1 VPSIPVNGRRPAAA
15 LSWNMKRLHSIRGR
29 LSLVFAFL
37 FVLLIVVGLSDLSG
51 LRQFNQVSAQIRDR
65 WLPSAHALV
74 DLNNFTSD
82 FRAAEGALLLARDGD
97 ELAATK
103 QDLMRLDRSIAAAE
117 RAYRSV
123 DHDLDEREHYDVFE
137 PQWVTYHALV
147 DRSQALLAAHGRA
160 EAMRQYATVSKSAY
174 NAASD
179 TLDVISERNAA
190 LARAASA
197 RADRAY
203 EIARQ
208 RIALTILFAAL
219 LVAGAMLY
227 VKHSISAPL
236 LDLAGR
242 MHRLA
247 ASETTVQLTG
257 MHRWD
262 EIGEMAR
269 AVVVFRDNAIDL
281 AASRKGLAQQAS
293 MLQEKLAE
301 EQRLAALQR
310 NFVSMASHEFRTP
323 LAIID
328 GHAQRLISMR
338 DRIGA
343 TEVAERARKVRN
355 SVGRMVELMD
365 NLIGSGRMI
374 DAEVELYYHAAVSDL
389 GPVLHDVC
397 QIQRELSPG
406 LQIFEAVPPGPL
418 RVFGDVNL
426 LSQVFGNLL
435 SNAVKYSPHGG
446 LIKLCARLEPDQVVV
461 TVEDQGLGI
470 AARDKL
476 RIFER
481 YYRGSNTTGIGGTG
495 VGLHLVKL
503 MVDLHHGAI
512 EVDSIEGKGS
522 RFTVRLPSRARDPLR
537 RALSAPNSITLI
549 GSGATF
555 I

>member
-1 VPSIPVNGRRPAAA
+1 
-15 LSWNMKRLHSIRGR
+15 MKRLHSIRGR
-29 LSLVFAFL
+29 LSLVFTFL
-37 FVLLIVVGLSDLSG
+37 FGLLFIVGFSDLGG
-51 LRQFNQVSAQIRDR
+51 LRQFNEVSAQIRDR
-65 WLPSAHALV
+65 WLPSAHALI

-82 FRAAEGALLLARDGD
+82 FRAAEASLLLARDPG
-97 ELAATK
+97 EMAATQ
-103 QDLMRLDRSIAAAE
+103 QDLLRLDRNIASGE
-117 RAYRSV
+117 QAYRSV
-123 DHDLDEREHYDVFE
+123 GHDLDERRLYDLFE
-137 PQWVTYHALV
+137 AQWLKYHALV
-147 DRSQALLAAHGRA
+147 ARAQSLLAANGRA
-160 EAMRQYATVSKSAY
+160 EALRLYATESKAAY

-203 EIARQ
+203 ERARQ
-208 RIALTILFAAL
+208 GLALTILISAL

-242 MHRLA
+242 MYRLA
-247 ASETTVQLTG
+247 TNETTVPLTG
-257 MHRWD
+257 MHRRD

-269 AVVVFRDNAIDL
+269 AVVVFRENAIDL

-323 LAIID
+323 LSIID
-328 GHAQRLISMR
+328 GHAQRLISLR
-338 DRIGA
+338 RRSGTA
-343 TEVAERARKVRN
+343 EVAERARKVRN
-355 SVGRMVELMD
+355 AVGRMVELMD
-365 NLIGSGRMI
+365 NLIGSGRLI
-374 DAEVELYYHAAVSDL
+374 DAKVELYYHATMSDL

-397 QIQRELSPG
+397 QVQRELSPG
-406 LQIFEAVPPGPL
+406 LQIFEAVASGPL

-470 AARDKL
+470 SAQDKV

-481 YYRGSNTTGIGGTG
+481 YYRGSNTAGIGGTG

-503 MVDLHHGAI
+503 MVDLHQGAI
-512 EVDSIEGKGS
+512 EVDSVEGKGS
-522 RFTVRLPSRARDPLR
+522 RFTVRLPVRARDR
-537 RALSAPNSITLI
+537 SQRAISAPNPGVLVS
-549 GSGATF
+549 
-555 I
+555 

>member
-1 VPSIPVNGRRPAAA
+1 MPPGI
-15 LSWNMKRLHSIRGR
+15 LSQSCTMKRLDSIRGR
-29 LSLVFAFL
+29 LSLVFSFL
-37 FVLLIVVGLSDLSG
+37 FALLIVVGLSDLG
-51 LRQFNQVSAQIRDR
+51 ELWQFNEVSAQIRDR

-82 FRAAEGALLLARDGD
+82 FRAAEGSLLLARDVG
-97 ELAATK
+97 ELSATQ
-103 QDLMRLDRSIAAAE
+103 QDLLRLDRSIAAAE
-117 RAYRSV
+117 RAYRSI
-123 DHDLDEREHYDVFE
+123 DHDLDERRRYDVFE
-137 PQWVTYHALV
+137 AQWLKYHVLV
-147 DRSQALLAAHGRA
+147 ARAQSLLAADGHA
-160 EAMRQYATVSKSAY
+160 EAVRQYATVSRSAY

-203 EIARQ
+203 ERARQ
-208 RIALTILFAAL
+208 RIALTILLAAL
-219 LVAGAMLY
+219 LVAAAMLH
-227 VKHSISAPL
+227 VKRSISAPL

-247 ASETTVQLTG
+247 TSETTVQLTG
-257 MHRWD
+257 MQRRD

-281 AASRKGLAQQAS
+281 AASRKGLSQQAS
-293 MLQEKLAE
+293 MLREKLAE

-323 LAIID
+323 LSIID

-338 DRIGA
+338 ERFGA
-343 TEVAERARKVRN
+343 AEVAERARKVRN
-355 SVGRMVELMD
+355 AVGRMIELMD
-365 NLIGSGRMI
+365 NLIGSSRLI
-374 DAEVELYYHAAVSDL
+374 DAQVELYYHAAVSDL
-389 GPVLHDVC
+389 GPVLHDAC
-397 QIQRELSPG
+397 QLQRELSPG
-406 LQIFEAVPPGPL
+406 LQILETVGSSPL
-418 RVFGDVNL
+418 WVFGDVNL

-435 SNAVKYSPHGG
+435 SNAVKYSPQGG
-446 LIKLCARLEPDQVVV
+446 LIKLCARLEPEQVVI
-461 TVEDQGLGI
+461 TVEDHGLGI
-470 AARDKL
+470 SAQDKL

-481 YYRGSNTTGIGGTG
+481 YYRGSNTAGIGGTG

-503 MVDLHHGAI
+503 MVDLHQGAI

-522 RFTVRLPSRARDPLR
+522 RFTVRLPSRARERLPRKVRTPDS
-537 RALSAPNSITLI
+537 RALLNP
-549 GSGATF
+549 GATF

>member
-1 VPSIPVNGRRPAAA
+1 
-15 LSWNMKRLHSIRGR
+15 MKRLDSIRGR
-29 LSLVFAFL
+29 LSLVFSFL
-37 FVLLIVVGLSDLSG
+37 FALLIVVGLSDLSG
-51 LRQFNQVSAQIRDR
+51 LRQFNQVSAQIRDH

-82 FRAAEGALLLARDGD
+82 FRAAEGSLLLARDAG

-103 QDLMRLDRSIAAAE
+103 LDLARLDRSIAAGE
-117 RAYRSV
+117 QAYRSV
-123 DHDLDEREHYDVFE
+123 DHDLDERRLYDVFE
-137 PQWVTYHALV
+137 AQWAKYRALV
-147 DRSQALLAAHGRA
+147 EGLQSLLAANGRA
-160 EAMRQYATVSKSAY
+160 EALRQYATVSKSAY

-190 LARAASA
+190 LAHAASA

-203 EIARQ
+203 ENARE
-208 RIALTILFAAL
+208 RISLTILFAAL
-219 LVAGAMLY
+219 LVAAAMLY
-227 VKHSISAPL
+227 VKRSISAPL

-247 ASETTVQLTG
+247 TSETTVPLTG
-257 MHRWD
+257 MHRRD

-323 LAIID
+323 LSIID

-338 DRIGA
+338 ERAGTA
-343 TEVAERARKVRN
+343 EVAERARKVRN

-389 GPVLHDVC
+389 GPVLHEVC

-406 LQIFEAVPPGPL
+406 LQIYEAVSAGPL
-418 RVFGDVNL
+418 QVFGDVNL
-426 LSQVFGNLL
+426 LAQVFGNLL

-446 LIKLCARLEPDQVVV
+446 LIKLCARLEPEQVVV
-461 TVEDQGLGI
+461 TVEDQGIGI

-481 YYRGSNTTGIGGTG
+481 YYRGSNTAGIGGTG

-503 MVDLHHGAI
+503 MVDLHHGTI
-512 EVDSIEGKGS
+512 EVDSIEGSGS
-522 RFTVRLPSRARDPLR
+522 RFTVRLPSHARSRPHRAVSAVTSNARLR
-537 RALSAPNSITLI
+537 SA
-549 GSGATF
+549 ATF
-555 I
+555 N

>member
-1 VPSIPVNGRRPAAA
+1 
-15 LSWNMKRLHSIRGR
+15 M
-29 LSLVFAFL
+29 SLVFTFL
-37 FVLLIVVGLSDLSG
+37 FALLIVVGLSDLVS

-82 FRAAEGALLLARDGD
+82 FRAAEASLLLARDGG
-97 ELAATK
+97 EWNSAQ
-103 QDLMRLDRSIAAAE
+103 QDLVRLDRSITAADQ
-117 RAYRSV
+117 AYRSIY
-123 DHDLDEREHYDVFE
+123 HDPDEHRLYEVFAA
-137 PQWVTYHALV
+137 QWLEYHALV
-147 DRSQALLAAHGRA
+147 ARTQILPAANGRA
-160 EAMRQYATVSKSAY
+160 EATARYATLSKAAY

-190 LARAASA
+190 LARAASV

-203 EIARQ
+203 ESARQ
-208 RIALTILFAAL
+208 RIALTIFGAAL
-219 LVAGAMLY
+219 LVAVAMLQ
-227 VKHSISAPL
+227 VKRSISAPL

-247 ASETTVQLTG
+247 TSETTVQLTG
-257 MHRWD
+257 MHRRD

-281 AASRKGLAQQAS
+281 AASRMGLAQQAS
-293 MLQEKLAE
+293 MLQEKLVE

-323 LAIID
+323 LSIID

-338 DRIGA
+338 DRFGA
-343 TEVAERARKVRN
+343 AEVAERARKVRN
-355 SVGRMVELMD
+355 AVGRMIELMD
-365 NLIGSGRMI
+365 NLIGSGRLI

-397 QIQRELSPG
+397 QIQRDLSPG
-406 LQIFEAVPPGPL
+406 LQIFEARASRPL
-418 RVFGDVNL
+418 WVFGDINL

-470 AARDKL
+470 SPQDRL

-481 YYRGSNTTGIGGTG
+481 YYRGSNTAGIGGTG

-503 MVDLHHGAI
+503 MVDLHHGQI
-512 EVDSIEGKGS
+512 EVDSVEGKGS
-522 RFTVRLPSRARDPLR
+522 RFTVRLPSRAADRLPEQAR
-537 RALSAPNSITLI
+537 RPSPGARHR
-549 GSGATF
+549 SGAPF

>member
-1 VPSIPVNGRRPAAA
+1 
-15 LSWNMKRLHSIRGR
+15 MKRLHSIRGR
-29 LSLVFAFL
+29 LSLVFTFL
-37 FVLLIVVGLSDLSG
+37 FALLIVVGLSDLG
-51 LRQFNQVSAQIRDR
+51 ELGQFNGVSAQIRDR

-82 FRAAEGALLLARDGD
+82 FRAAEGSLLLARDGG
-97 ELAATK
+97 ELSATR
-103 QDLMRLDRSIAAAE
+103 QDLVRLDRSIAAAE
-117 RAYRSV
+117 EAYRSV
-123 DHDLDEREHYDVFE
+123 DHDPDERRLYEVFAA
-137 PQWVTYHALV
+137 QWLKYHALV
-147 DRSQALLAAHGRA
+147 VRAQSLLAADGHV
-160 EAMRQYATVSKSAY
+160 EAVRQYATVSRSAY

-179 TLDVISERNAA
+179 TLDVISDRNAA
-190 LARAASA
+190 LARAASG

-203 EIARQ
+203 VRASQ
-208 RIALTILFAAL
+208 RIALTILVAAL

-227 VKHSISAPL
+227 VTRSISAPL

-247 ASETTVQLTG
+247 TSETTVQLMG
-257 MHRWD
+257 MNRRD

-323 LAIID
+323 LSIID

-338 DRIGA
+338 ERFGA
-343 TEVAERARKVRN
+343 TDVAERARKVRN
-355 SVGRMVELMD
+355 AVSRMVELMD

-397 QIQRELSPG
+397 QIQRELSPA
-406 LQIFEAVPPGPL
+406 LQIYEAVAPGPL
-418 RVFGDVNL
+418 RIFGDVNL
-426 LSQVFGNLL
+426 LAQVFGNLL

-446 LIKLCARLEPDQVVV
+446 LIKLCARLEPDHVVV
-461 TVEDQGLGI
+461 TVEDQGIGI
-470 AARDKL
+470 ATGDKS

-481 YYRGSNTTGIGGTG
+481 YYRGSNTAGISGTG

-512 EVDSIEGKGS
+512 EVDSIEGEGS
-522 RFTVRLPSRARDPLR
+522 RFTVRLPSRARDR
-537 RALSAPNSITLI
+537 RHRALSAPTFKALLSAD
-549 GSGATF
+549 ATF